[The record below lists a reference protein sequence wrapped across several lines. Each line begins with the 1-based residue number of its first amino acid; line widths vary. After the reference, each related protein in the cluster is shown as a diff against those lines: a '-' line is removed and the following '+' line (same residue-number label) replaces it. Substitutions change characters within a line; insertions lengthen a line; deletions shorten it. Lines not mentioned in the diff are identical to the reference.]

1 MDTLL
6 PGTVAGLPKACGKN
20 SYMYVCIYMNAA
32 HIAAVVFPLA
42 LQRRHTRPRQCIQT
56 CESFELLQQISKA
69 HNQKKWP
76 ANGYTNIHY
85 FYIYIHID
93 HIVYPLLNTY
103 IVIHKN
109 DTSAKP
115 WHHDTSA
122 KPWHQVFPP
131 CSEPEAGTTLMREPE
146 AGTIPS
152 AAKKGRSNDILRT
165 CECVALPR
173 YLCSGLNPCALYRTL
188 A

>member
-1 MDTLL
+1 MLHTLL
-6 PGTVAGLPKACGKN
+6 LWFFLLRFNAGTHGQGNV
-20 SYMYVCIYMNAA
+20 S
-32 HIAAVVFPLA
+32 
-42 LQRRHTRPRQCIQT
+42 RPVSRSNYCSRQ
-56 CESFELLQQISKA
+56 SKA
-69 HNQKKWP
+69 LNQKKWP

-103 IVIHKN
+103 IAIHKN

-115 WHHDTSA
+115 WH
-122 KPWHQVFPP
+122 QVFPL
-131 CSEPEAGTTLMREPE
+131 CSKPEAGTTIMREPE

>member
-1 MDTLL
+1 MDIQIYTI
-6 PGTVAGLPKACGKN
+6 
-20 SYMYVCIYMNAA
+20 SVCIY
-32 HIAAVVFPLA
+32 IYTVRTP
-42 LQRRHTRPRQCIQT
+42 TCI
-56 CESFELLQQISKA
+56 
-69 HNQKKWP
+69 
-76 ANGYTNIHY
+76 
-85 FYIYIHID
+85 YIYICECDTHCCCGLYIYIYMYIYRYID

>member
-1 MDTLL
+1 MDHTWRSCRRQFQ
-6 PGTVAGLPKACGKN
+6 TCGKN
-20 SYMYVCIYMNAA
+20 SYIHIYMNAT
-32 HIAAVVFPLA
+32 HIAAVVFLLA

-69 HNQKKWP
+69 HNQKKMARKWIYK
-76 ANGYTNIHY
+76 YTL
-85 FYIYIHID
+85 FLYIYIHID

-103 IVIHKN
+103 IAIHKN

-115 WHHDTSA
+115 WH
-122 KPWHQVFPP
+122 QVFPL
-131 CSEPEAGTTLMREPE
+131 CSNPEAGTTIMREPE

-173 YLCSGLNPCALYRTL
+173 YLCSGFNPCALYRTL

>member
-1 MDTLL
+1 MYKYILFL
-6 PGTVAGLPKACGKN
+6 YVYIYIYTVRTPTCIYL
-20 SYMYVCIYMNAA
+20 YIYMNAT
-32 HIAAVVFPLA
+32 HIAAVV
-42 LQRRHTRPRQCIQT
+42 
-56 CESFELLQQISKA
+56 
-69 HNQKKWP
+69 
-76 ANGYTNIHY
+76 
-85 FYIYIHID
+85 YIYIYIYIYMYIYRYID

-103 IVIHKN
+103 IAIHKN

-131 CSEPEAGTTLMREPE
+131 CSEPEAGTTIMREPE
-146 AGTIPS
+146 AGAIPS